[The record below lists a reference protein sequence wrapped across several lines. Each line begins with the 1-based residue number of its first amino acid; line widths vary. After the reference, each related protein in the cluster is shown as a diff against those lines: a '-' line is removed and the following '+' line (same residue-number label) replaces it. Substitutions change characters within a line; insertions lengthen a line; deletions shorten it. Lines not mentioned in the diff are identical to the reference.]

1 MYDIRPVGYIVGL
14 LTASLGVLML
24 LPMAVDL
31 AAGHD
36 NWLPFLEAAFVT
48 VLAGALIAL
57 ACLNG
62 VTGGLSLQQSYMLTT
77 GAWVVMPAFGALP
90 FILGVPGANAIDA
103 YFEAMSGMTTTGSTV
118 FVGLDDMPPGVLLWR
133 SLLQWLGGLGI
144 IIVALIFLPVMKV
157 GGMQY
162 FRSEGFDTLGKVL
175 PRALD
180 ISKALVEVYLALTL
194 AAVLIYAA
202 LGMTAFEAIN
212 HALTTIATGG
222 FSTSDD
228 SFAQF
233 GAGASYAA
241 TVLMVLSGLPF
252 IRFVQMMNGSF
263 RPLWADIQVRAFLR
277 WIGYAVG
284 LVVAYRLATSDAGFE
299 IIVRESLFNV
309 VTLFTGTG
317 YSSADVAGWGDF
329 PVLVV
334 VLAGFVGACTASTGC
349 SIKVFRYLV
358 LIEAI
363 KEQVRQLRSP
373 NRVGQIR
380 LEGRPLGDD
389 VVSSVV
395 VMFTL
400 FVATFGVLA
409 VLLSMTGLET
419 RTAITSAWTAICNVG
434 PAFGPGV
441 GPTGA
446 FDGFPDSAKLL
457 MIVGMVLGR
466 LELLTVLVLFT
477 RRFWR
482 S

>member
-24 LPMAVDL
+24 LPMATDL
-31 AAGHD
+31 VAGND
-36 NWLPFLEAAFVT
+36 NWLVFLESAIVT
-48 VLAGALIAL
+48 VLVGGLIAV

-90 FILGVPGANAIDA
+90 FMLGAPGVGWVDG
-103 YFEAMSGMTTTGSTV
+103 YFEAMSGMTTTGATV
-118 FVGLDDMPPGVLLWR
+118 FVGLDAMPPGTLLWR

-194 AAVLIYAA
+194 AAAVIYAV
-202 LGMTAFEAIN
+202 LGMTVFDAVN

-222 FSTSDD
+222 FSTSDQ
-228 SFAQF
+228 SFAHF
-233 GAGASYAA
+233 GAGPSYAA
-241 TVLMVLSGLPF
+241 VVLMILSGLPF
-252 IRFVQMMNGSF
+252 IRYVQLMNGSL
-263 RPLWADIQVRAFLR
+263 RPLFADIQIRAFLR
-277 WIGYAVG
+277 WIGYATG
-284 LVVAYRLATSDAGFE
+284 LVLAYRLATSDVGVELA
-299 IIVRESLFNV
+299 VRESLFNV

-317 YSSADVAGWGDF
+317 YSSADVASWGDF

-363 KEQVRQLRSP
+363 KEQIRQLRSP

-380 LEGRPLGDD
+380 LDGRPLGED
-389 VVSSVV
+389 VISSVV

-400 FVATFGVLA
+400 FIVTFGILA

-419 RTAITSAWTAICNVG
+419 RTAITSAWTSICNVG
-434 PAFGPGV
+434 PAYGPEV

-446 FDGFPDSAKLL
+446 FDTFPDSAKML
-457 MIVGMVLGR
+457 MILGMVLGR

-477 RRFWR
+477 RRFWQG
-482 S
+482 